1 MGIISN
7 NNFTDKD
14 LKAVNNIKAI
24 AIDMINEAKSGHPGI
39 VLSAAPIIYTLYAN
53 HLVFDPKN
61 DKWVNRDRFVMSA
74 GHGSALLYATLFM
87 SGFDL
92 TLEDLKNFRR
102 LSSKTPGHPEL
113 NKTPGVDFT
122 TGPLGQGFAGA
133 VGMAIAEAF
142 LNNRYTYGKNKSLID
157 HYTYCLCG
165 DGDIMEGI
173 TSEAASIAGNLG
185 LGKLIVLYD
194 SNNVTLDGDTKVT
207 LTENVLNKFKAMN
220 WDTGIVPNGN
230 DLNAINNAIEKA
242 KKKTDKPSIIEIK
255 TIIGDGTSLAG
266 TNKVHGAPLSDEEI
280 KALKEKLEIRDIPY
294 TVIGEAIENMQARI
308 KERNEKIIDKYNDL
322 YKFSNKKLS
331 NFKEEFSYLLENNKF
346 EIDKDIALEAEDIEN
361 KAGREIAH
369 SVINDLAEN
378 NLIMTLSADLSSSTK
393 VFIDSDKLFTKA
405 ERNNRNIA
413 LGVREH
419 AMASIA
425 NGIATNGIKVYTST
439 FLTFSDYLKPAIRMS
454 ALMNLPVTYIFTH
467 DTVLVGEDGPTHEPI
482 EQLVGLRSIPN
493 FDVYRPNDANEI
505 VGSFKTSITNER
517 PSAIVISKEKVET
530 KEITS
535 INSVANGA
543 YIVKDFT
550 IIDGVIISTGKELD
564 IALDVSKK
572 LEEKGIKLR
581 VVSMPSM
588 ELFEEQDEKYK
599 NEILPKN
606 VKKIVIEFSSSY
618 SWYKYATSEDLMFNV
633 NTFGTS
639 AKKDEIIKEYNLSAE
654 YILERI
660 SSVYK

>member
-1 MGIISN
+1 M
-7 NNFTDKD
+7 K
-14 LKAVNNIKAI
+14 
-24 AIDMINEAKSGHPGI
+24 
-39 VLSAAPIIYTLYAN
+39 
-53 HLVFDPKN
+53 
-61 DKWVNRDRFVMSA
+61 
-74 GHGSALLYATLFM
+74 
-87 SGFDL
+87 
-92 TLEDLKNFRR
+92 
-102 LSSKTPGHPEL
+102 
-113 NKTPGVDFT
+113 
-122 TGPLGQGFAGA
+122 
-133 VGMAIAEAF
+133 
-142 LNNRYTYGKNKSLID
+142 
-157 HYTYCLCG
+157 
-165 DGDIMEGI
+165 
-173 TSEAASIAGNLG
+173 
-185 LGKLIVLYD
+185 
-194 SNNVTLDGDTKVT
+194 
-207 LTENVLNKFKAMN
+207 
-220 WDTGIVPNGN
+220 
-230 DLNAINNAIEKA
+230 
-242 KKKTDKPSIIEIK
+242 
-255 TIIGDGTSLAG
+255 
-266 TNKVHGAPLSDEEI
+266 
-280 KALKEKLEIRDIPY
+280 
-294 TVIGEAIENMQARI
+294 
-308 KERNEKIIDKYNDL
+308 
-322 YKFSNKKLS
+322 
-331 NFKEEFSYLLENNKF
+331 
-346 EIDKDIALEAEDIEN
+346 
-361 KAGREIAH
+361 
-369 SVINDLAEN
+369 
-378 NLIMTLSADLSSSTK
+378 
-393 VFIDSDKLFTKA
+393 
-405 ERNNRNIA
+405 
-413 LGVREH
+413 
-419 AMASIA
+419 
-425 NGIATNGIKVYTST
+425 
-439 FLTFSDYLKPAIRMS
+439 
-454 ALMNLPVTYIFTH
+454 LPVTYIFTQ
-467 DTVLVGEDGPTHEPI
+467 DTVLDGEDGPTHEPI